1 MCLIIIEKKK
11 GKPMAAIGKLPSA
24 IGKLMIDK
32 TLVQQIRIIS
42 CYSKNMGNVT
52 KGCAKWLVN
61 N

>member
-24 IGKLMIDK
+24 IGKLMIGK
-32 TLVQQIRIIS
+32 TLVQQS